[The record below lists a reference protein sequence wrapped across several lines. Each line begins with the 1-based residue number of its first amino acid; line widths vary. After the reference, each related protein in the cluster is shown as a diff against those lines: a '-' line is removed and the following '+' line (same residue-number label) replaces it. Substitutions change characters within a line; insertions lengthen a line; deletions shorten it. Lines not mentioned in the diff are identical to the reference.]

1 MTDAKKIEL
10 NQTENA
16 LAELSDLLLKLNDKL
31 DDKKN
36 LLNSQKKEMI
46 SESKK
51 NADNLLL
58 LQETSQNLL
67 HNIDHLISKLDK
79 VLENDGASYNNN

>member
-16 LAELSDLLLKLNDKL
+16 LAELSDLLLKLNDTL

-51 NADNLLL
+51 NAANLLL

-67 HNIDHLISKLDK
+67 HNIDNIISKLDK

>member
-16 LAELSDLLLKLNDKL
+16 LAELSDLLLKLNDTL

-67 HNIDHLISKLDK
+67 HNIDNIISKLDK